1 MGTYSKGILGPFSG
15 KIGPVVGA
23 QWRNKEVIRSVPKKT
38 GRIPSE
44 AQKLQR
50 LKFTVVIQFLA
61 LLKII
66 LDVFY
71 SEERGDE
78 SRFNLATSYH
88 LKYAVV
94 FDGTNFV
101 MKYSNVLISKGEL
114 VGLLNPQV
122 TPSGGAALKI
132 TWTDNSGQGN
142 AKDTDRVIIAVYD
155 PGSKSVFYNLDLGKR
170 IGGSAGFQLPN
181 YLVGAEVQT
190 WVSVVTADQ
199 SMAATS
205 FYGGAIVLT

>member
-23 QWRNKEVIRSVPKKT
+23 QWRNKEVIRSLPKKS

-44 AQKLQR
+44 AQKQQR
-50 LKFTVVIQFLA
+50 FKFTVVIQFLA
-61 LLKII
+61 LFKII
-66 LDVFY
+66 LDLFY

-78 SRFNLATSYH
+78 SRLNLATSYH
-88 LKYAVV
+88 LKNAVV

-101 MKYSNVLISKGEL
+101 MKYNNVLISKGEL

-122 TPSGGAALKI
+122 TPSGGAALKVN
-132 TWTDNSGQGN
+132 WTDNSGQGN

-155 PGSKSVFYNLDLGKR
+155 PASKSVFYSLDLGKR
-170 IGGSAGFQLPN
+170 IGQSGGFQLPT

-190 WVSVVTADQ
+190 WVSVVTADAN
-199 SMAATS
+199 MAATS
-205 FYGGAIVLT
+205 IYTGSMIVT